1 MAPDAS
7 GDAAVSVLNGHFEIW
22 PDSPLPQLD
31 SLRVSAYAAR
41 DRRDPSNKVFAVA
54 CDPDLPHRGAIL
66 QNLRKL
72 SHSDLL
78 RLRDYG
84 VVSWTREQG
93 CRFVLIYESPAGE
106 RLISSLQSQSGPM
119 SEKKVIKEMLAPVTE
134 TLSGLAKEGITH
146 RAIRPTNMY
155 LGVEDEDGE
164 RVVLGEC
171 ASVPPAFDQPPAF
184 EPIESLMADPSGR
197 GPGQPADDIYALGVS
212 ILALA
217 TGKDPAAGRSA
228 TQLLAEKMM
237 RGSYHTLVGAHRVP
251 DSLRDVLRGLLED
264 RTDARWGIEDLQ
276 NWLENR
282 ETMPARLSDEHK
294 PERGFSFGGLSFH
307 NPRAL
312 ATAMAGDWDNAALKD
327 GGHEILKWARQ
338 SLGDDDIA
346 GRVLTAMELGKRDL
360 SGDDAGVVV
369 ARLCMALD
377 NRAPLRY
384 KHVSA
389 HVDGL
394 GAVLAARISDQNFL
408 ADLGE
413 IFKHELPGCYVR
425 MVHGTQGNG
434 PGMARLLSR
443 FGYFVKDGG
452 YGGGIERCLYELNP
466 SQYCRSPLI
475 AQTKVMQIGDMLPAL
490 EMAAGRSPKGPPI
503 DRHIAAFI
511 AAHVEHNV
519 DSFLKGLNDKDSG
532 DEVAMGMLGL
542 LATVAIQTGAG
553 PFPNLARWIGAH
565 VSPVVESYH
574 HRVWRAKAQAELP
587 GVIES
592 GDIVTIYKFL
602 ADGEARQQDRDGYA
616 AAMSRCERIDKEIQ
630 FLTANE
636 ALDPVK
642 ATAYGHSLAVLLSA
656 VIGLGAIATTLMAVV
671 L

>member
-7 GDAAVSVLNGHFEIW
+7 GDAAVTVLNDHFEIW

-31 SLRVSAYAAR
+31 SLRVGAYAAR
-41 DRRDPSNKVFAVA
+41 DRRDDGHKVFAVV
-54 CDPDLPHRGAIL
+54 CDPDLPHRSAIL
-66 QNLRKL
+66 PSLRRL
-72 SHSDLL
+72 FNSDLL
-78 RLRDYG
+78 GLRDYG
-84 VVSWTREQG
+84 VVSWSRDEG
-93 CRFVLIYESPAGE
+93 CRFVLIYQDPRGE
-106 RLISSLQSQSGPM
+106 RLIPSLKSQSGPM
-119 SEKKVIKEMLAPVTE
+119 SDKKLIDQVLAPVTE
-134 TLSGLAKEGITH
+134 TLAHLSNEGVTH

-155 LGVEDEDGE
+155 LGGEDSEG
-164 RVVLGEC
+164 VILGEC
-171 ASVPPAFDQPPAF
+171 ASVPPACDQPPAF
-184 EPIESLMADPSGR
+184 ETIESLMADPSGR
-197 GPGQPADDIYALGVS
+197 GAGQPGDDIYALGVS

-217 TGKDPAAGRSA
+217 TGKDPAAGRSP

-237 RGSYHTLVGAHRVP
+237 KGSYHTLVGAHRLP
-251 DSLRDVLRGLLED
+251 DSRRDVLHGLLED
-264 RTDARWGIEDLQ
+264 RSDARWGIEDLRT
-276 NWLENR
+276 WLENR
-282 ETMPARLSDEHK
+282 KAMPARPDQHK

-327 GGHEILKWARQ
+327 GGHEILNWARQ
-338 SLGDDDIA
+338 SLGDDQIA
-346 GRVLTAMELGKRDL
+346 DRVLTAMELTKRDL
-360 SGDDAGVVV
+360 SGDDGEVAV

-377 NRAPLRY
+377 NQAPLRY

-389 HVDGL
+389 HIDGM
-394 GAVLAARISDQNFL
+394 GAILAVRYSDQNFL
-408 ADLGE
+408 QDVCE
-413 IFKHELPGCYVR
+413 VFTHELPGCNIR

-434 PGMARLLSR
+434 PAMARALSR

-475 AQTKVMQIGDMLPAL
+475 SQTKVMQIGDMLPAL

-553 PFPNLARWIGAH
+553 PRPNLARWIGAH
-565 VSPVVESYH
+565 VSPVVDSYH
-574 HRVWRAKAQAELP
+574 HRVWRAKAQAGLP

-592 GDIVTIYKFL
+592 GDIGSIYKFL
-602 ADGEARQQDRDGYA
+602 TNGEARQQDRDGYA
-616 AAMSRCERIDKEIQ
+616 AAMSRCQRIDKEIA
-630 FLTANE
+630 FLKSPE
-636 ALDPVK
+636 ALDPNK
-642 ATAYGHSLAVLLSA
+642 ATAYGQGLAVLLSA
-656 VIGLGAIATTLMAVV
+656 VVGLAAIATTLALV